1 MTPALRGTL
10 LGWLVFGDF
19 PDGWSLL
26 GMGIIVASGI
36 YLVGRQRLTVHRS

>member
-1 MTPALRGTL
+1 ML

-36 YLVGRQRLTVHRS
+36 YLVGRQRLTMRRA